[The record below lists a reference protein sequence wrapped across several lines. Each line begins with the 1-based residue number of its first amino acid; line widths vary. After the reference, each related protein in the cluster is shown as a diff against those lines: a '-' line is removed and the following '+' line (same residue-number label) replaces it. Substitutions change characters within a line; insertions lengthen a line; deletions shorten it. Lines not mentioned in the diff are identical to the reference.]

1 MSPNSKETKLNQG
14 GKIKEQYVKY
24 YLPEATAQLEFDEES
39 PVSYTTF
46 CSLWRVV
53 FPQCTNRPYLSL
65 PGSVTMAPNY

>member
-1 MSPNSKETKLNQG
+1 MSPNSKETKLNQ

-65 PGSVTMAPNY
+65 PGSESMAPNY